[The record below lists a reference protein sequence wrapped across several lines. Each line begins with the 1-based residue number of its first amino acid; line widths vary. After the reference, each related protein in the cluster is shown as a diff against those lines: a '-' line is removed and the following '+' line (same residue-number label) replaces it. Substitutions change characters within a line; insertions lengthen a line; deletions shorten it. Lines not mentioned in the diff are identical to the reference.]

1 MAQINFTVS
10 DELKAEMDEAQAKSG
25 AENKPQFLK
34 QMVQALTLHQA
45 NAIDTD
51 IDLSKY
57 EAVNNSTKTA
67 LNEAFKHILTTI
79 DANFSATKQDA
90 VYVTLEKKALIA
102 KEKAFDEQL
111 LKVTADAK
119 SLIELVR
126 TESSEAVSKAQFA
139 VVLANESKAK
149 LDVKLV
155 ELTKELETMSQ
166 VANQVE
172 FISTENKELRA
183 SISAIADT
191 HKAEVQSLSD
201 SLTMTTSE
209 LTTANQSLFKAEI
222 EGKAKDAEI
231 ARLMEQLAV
240 RDAEVASDRVILLE
254 VQGQYQ
260 RAVGKLEVLERVEK
274 VADSKKSNEKTN
286 LFSQE

>member
-10 DELKAEMDEAQAKSG
+10 DELKAEMDKAQANSR
-25 AENKPQFLK
+25 AENKPQFLEE
-34 QMVQALTLHQA
+34 MVQALTLHQA

-102 KEKAFDEQL
+102 KEKAFDAQL

-119 SLIELVR
+119 SMVETVR
-126 TESSEAVSKAQFA
+126 AESREAVSKAQSDA
-139 VVLANESKAK
+139 VLVNEAKAK
-149 LDVKLV
+149 LDTKLF
-155 ELTKELETMSQ
+155 ELTKELDTMSQ

-183 SISAIADT
+183 SMSAIADT
-191 HKAEVQSLSD
+191 HKAEIQSLSD
-201 SLTMTTSE
+201 KLTSVASE
-209 LTTANQSLFKAEI
+209 LTLATQSLFKAEI

-240 RDAEVASDRVILLE
+240 RDTEVASGREVLLE

-274 VADSKKSNEKTN
+274 VEISE
-286 LFSQE
+286 E

>member
-10 DELKAEMDEAQAKSG
+10 DELKAEMDKAQANSR
-25 AENKPQFLK
+25 AENKPQFLEE
-34 QMVQALTLHQA
+34 MVQALTLHQA

-102 KEKAFDEQL
+102 KEKAFDAQL

-119 SLIELVR
+119 SMVETVR
-126 TESSEAVSKAQFA
+126 AESREAVSKAQSDA
-139 VVLANESKAK
+139 VLVNEAKAK
-149 LDVKLV
+149 LDTKLF
-155 ELTKELETMSQ
+155 ELTKELDTMSQ

-183 SISAIADT
+183 SMSAIADT
-191 HKAEVQSLSD
+191 HKAEIQSLSD
-201 SLTMTTSE
+201 KLTSVANE
-209 LTTANQSLFKAEI
+209 LTLATQSLFKAEI

-240 RDAEVASDRVILLE
+240 RDTEVASGREVLLE

-274 VADSKKSNEKTN
+274 VEISE
-286 LFSQE
+286 E

>member
-10 DELKAEMDEAQAKSG
+10 DELKAEMDKAQVMSG
-25 AENKPQFLK
+25 ADNKPQFLE
-34 QMVQALTLHQA
+34 QMVQALTLAQA

-57 EAVNNSTKTA
+57 EAVNSSTKTA
-67 LNEAFKHILTTI
+67 LHEAFKHILTTI

-102 KEKAFDEQL
+102 KEKAFDVQL
-111 LKVTADAK
+111 AKVTADAK
-119 SLIELVR
+119 NLIEVANAKSVELIA
-126 TESSEAVSKAQFA
+126 TAQSDA
-139 VVLANESKAK
+139 ALANESKAK
-149 LDVKLV
+149 IDIKLV
-155 ELTKELETMSQ
+155 EVSKELETMSQ

-183 SISAIADT
+183 SMSAIADT

-201 SLTMTTSE
+201 KLTTTTGE
-209 LTTANQSLFKAEI
+209 LTLATQSIFKAEI

-240 RDAEVASDRVILLE
+240 RDAEVASGRVTLAE

-260 RAVGKLEVLERVEK
+260 RAVGKLEVLERGEK
-274 VADSKKSNEKTN
+274 VVGIKKINDKTN
-286 LFSQE
+286 LFTEE